1 MDRPRIILT
10 DSEEREEIR
19 AARRA
24 FMAESKQRR
33 EWHKELERS
42 KKLKKL
48 GLRPELDTRR
58 QFVLYA
64 RQFRVP
70 PLTLDE
76 VARHLDISRERVRQL
91 EKDALRSLRA
101 SWTKHHAKGE
111 EL

>member
-1 MDRPRIILT
+1 MQHLRIVVT
-10 DSEEREEIR
+10 DPEEQEEIR

-24 FMAESKQRR
+24 FIAEDKRSCERR
-33 EWHKELERS
+33 EELEKS

-64 RQFRVP
+64 RLFRAP
-70 PLTLDE
+70 PLTLNE
-76 VARHLDISRERVRQL
+76 VANHLDISRERVRQL
-91 EKDALRSLRA
+91 EIDALRSLRA